1 MYVLTPII
9 EDFNRFWQLYQVD
22 EATFPNRKA
31 ATLRQWQARSPAA
44 RKAMMDHLIHKG
56 PPGKRNPF
64 FWVQD
69 FKEPRP
75 TNMNGSMALDR
86 LMKTTPLVCAKYNNS
101 NGIFTLEDALLH
113 HLDVNY
119 GMNFEWEIYQQTGV
133 IKWRERD

>member
-1 MYVLTPII
+1 MYVITPII
-9 EDFNRFWQLYQVD
+9 EEFNRFWQLYQVD
-22 EATFPNRKA
+22 ETTFPNRKA

-75 TNMNGSMALDR
+75 TNLNGSKVMDS
-86 LMKTTPLVCAKYNNS
+86 LMKTTPLVCAQYNNEW
-101 NGIFTLEDALLH
+101 GVYTLEEARLH
-113 HLDVNY
+113 
-119 GMNFEWEIYQQTGV
+119 GMPICRGINFQYQPKG
-133 IKWRERD
+133 D